1 MSLFE
6 SLLHHHLRLR
16 DSLKYPWLICPQGR
30 YCHTIRLMKPG
41 KHTPRPFIQQRHSKS
56 ELQAECEFITAVLDT
71 IDTLIVV
78 FDRNGRIV
86 RFNHACE
93 ALTGYSFDEVAE
105 RPFWESL
112 IPPGE
117 RAAAEAEF
125 TRLLIGPLPAKTERA
140 WMTRNGR
147 CRFIAW
153 SNNAFRDDSG
163 EIAYLISAGTDVT
176 ERQQTA
182 SLLNASESL
191 QRVTT
196 ALLQHLTTVDDVM
209 GIVCDEACRLT
220 RAEGS
225 AVLLLEDETG
235 LQVKSSSGLPLPI
248 FGRLPVDQA
257 FAGQVIRQKEPLL
270 LDNPQNWVHAYDR
283 NPAVQSLLAVP
294 LCVDKTALGV
304 LDVVNKPGGFSE
316 ADVRVMKLFA
326 DQAAVSIEHAQLHQR
341 AEKLAVLEERQRL
354 ARELHDSVTQAIYS
368 VTLYADA
375 ARMALAAGKQ
385 EVASSHLQELR
396 SMAREAMLDM
406 RLLIFELHP
415 PVLEKEGLATAVQT
429 RLETV
434 EARSGLQ
441 SSFHVEGEEQRLP
454 LFIEEDLYR
463 IVQEVL
469 NNAVKHARAQQ
480 VTVHMLFAEHHFELE
495 ICDDGI
501 GFDPAVARQSGG
513 MGLRSIQERAQR
525 IGGLLTVDS
534 RPDKGS
540 ALKIEVDF

>member
-1 MSLFE
+1 
-6 SLLHHHLRLR
+6 
-16 DSLKYPWLICPQGR
+16 
-30 YCHTIRLMKPG
+30 MKQNRRRQ
-41 KHTPRPFIQQRHSKS
+41 RPFIRQRHSKS

-78 FDRNGRIV
+78 FDRDGRIV

-93 ALTGYSFDEVAE
+93 TLTGYTVDEVAE
-105 RPFWESL
+105 RPFWETL
-112 IPPGE
+112 IAPAE
-117 RAAAEAEF
+117 QAAAQSEF
-125 TRLLIGPLPAKTERA
+125 ARLLDGPFPRKTERC
-140 WMTRNGR
+140 WLTRNGR
-147 CRFIAW
+147 RRTIAW
-153 SNNAFRDDSG
+153 SNNAYRDDSG
-163 EIAYLISAGTDVT
+163 DIAYLISAGTDVS
-176 ERQQTA
+176 EQRQAA

-196 ALLQHLTTVDDVM
+196 ALLQHRTTVDDVM
-209 GIVCDEACRLT
+209 AIVCAEARRLT
-220 RAEGS
+220 CAEGS

-235 LQVKSSSGLPLPI
+235 LQVRSSSGSPLPI
-248 FGRLPVDQA
+248 FGRLSVDEA

-270 LDNPQNWVHAYDR
+270 LDDPQSRIHAYDR
-283 NPAVQSLLAVP
+283 NPAIHSLLAVP
-294 LCVDKTALGV
+294 LCVDETALGV

-316 ADVRVMKLFA
+316 SDVRMMKLFA
-326 DQAAVSIEHAQLHQR
+326 DQAAVSIEHAQLHRR

-385 EVASSHLQELR
+385 EVALAHLQELR

-441 SSFHVEGEEQRLP
+441 STFLVEGEEQRLP

-480 VTVHMLFAEHHFELE
+480 VTVHLLFAEHHFELE

-501 GFDPAVARQSGG
+501 GFDPDAARRGGG
-513 MGLRSIQERAQR
+513 MGLRNIQERARR
-525 IGGLLTVDS
+525 IGGVLTVDS
-534 RPDKGS
+534 RPEKGT